1 MKKDIQA
8 AQNPPHPFQT
18 GLTPRMNENENVDAL
33 ITEQTERIQ
42 ADIASS
48 TALVSDR
55 LPLTTLEEDFA
66 SDEVFRSKVAKIK
79 DKYAEFR
86 RTRPDGNCFFR
97 AIGFRLFELLL
108 GNSEEFARV
117 KAQLEGSKDQM
128 VALGMPEF
136 TVEDFYD
143 NFMET
148 LGTLGG
154 EEKISGT
161 DLDTTFNDEGV
172 SNYLVVFLRYD
183 TLFDIK

>member
-1 MKKDIQA
+1 MSLSFHIISELDCSCSSPLQCISELSK
-8 AQNPPHPFQT
+8 
-18 GLTPRMNENENVDAL
+18 MNENENVDAL

-48 TALVSDR
+48 SALVSDR
-55 LPLTTLEEDFA
+55 LPLTTLEQDFA
-66 SDEVFRSKVAKIK
+66 ADEVFRGKVVKIK
-79 DKYAEFR
+79 DQYAEFR

-108 GNSEEFARV
+108 GNSEEFAKV

-148 LGTLGG
+148 FNSVGG
-154 EEKISGT
+154 EQKTSLAE
-161 DLDTTFNDEGV
+161 LLQTFNDEGT
-172 SNYLVVFLRYD
+172 SNYLVVFLR
-183 TLFDIK
+183 

>member
-1 MKKDIQA
+1 MLET
-8 AQNPPHPFQT
+8 PSMHFRVT
-18 GLTPRMNENENVDAL
+18 LTPRMNENENVDAL

-55 LPLTTLEEDFA
+55 LPLTTLEDDFA

-79 DKYAEFR
+79 DKYSEFR

-117 KAQLEGSKDQM
+117 KTQLEGSKDQM

-143 NFMET
+143 NFMENLNSLAGEKAIT
-148 LGTLGG
+148 LDEV
-154 EEKISGT
+154 EEM
-161 DLDTTFNDEGV
+161 FREEGS
-172 SNYLVVFLRYD
+172 SNYLVVFLR
-183 TLFDIK
+183 